1 MKIKISN
8 LSDGFH
14 DFEQEEIVQKYGLTE
29 PFTDKINLKVN
40 VDKSDSQIVFNCSF
54 FVKLHFTCD
63 RCLDEFESEIQD
75 NFKIIYLSNAE
86 DEILDS
92 DNVYS
97 LKYEQVEIDL
107 TQDFLDYINLSIPKK
122 NLCDEECKGLC
133 SHCGANL
140 NYESCKCESQ
150 EVNPIW
156 KDLLKIKFDDN
167 KEN

>member
-14 DFEQEEIVQKYGLTE
+14 DFEQEEFVQKYGLTD
-29 PFTDKINLKVN
+29 PFRDKVNLKVN

-54 FVKLHFTCD
+54 LVKLHLTCD
-63 RCLDEFESEIQD
+63 RCLDEFDREIQD
-75 NFKIIYLSNAE
+75 SFKIIYLSNTE
-86 DEILDS
+86 NEVLDS

-97 LKYEQVEIDL
+97 LKYEQVEVDL
-107 TQDFLDYINLSIPKK
+107 TQDFLDYINLSVPKK
-122 NLCDEECKGLC
+122 NLCKEDCKGLC
-133 SHCGANL
+133 PHCGANL
-140 NYESCKCESQ
+140 NYESCKCENQ

-167 KEN
+167 KVN